1 MMTISRRLRELRLER
16 GLSQSKLA
24 EATGIPKSTLVS
36 YENNHRTPNL
46 ESMTKLEKYFGVST
60 RYLTGETDIRT
71 ISDELL
77 ERNQNREKEFKQKN
91 KYITNALNQMYEI
104 FERIGAD
111 EEKGKLIM
119 DVLDELTKFA
129 DYKYHENQITFD
141 KVMSKEEFI
150 QFRNL
155 NFTYDISFL
164 NYKIMQLM
172 QTNDDKAFE
181 IYMDNINSPR
191 KEEYKKNAVRSNN
204 ERIIGKLKNYKIID
218 KNIY

>member
-1 MMTISRRLRELRLER
+1 MNIAQNIRMLRKEKNLTQKELGKELNIPFRTIMNWER
-16 GLSQSKLA
+16 GIREPSSQNM
-24 EATGIPKSTLVS
+24 AT
-36 YENNHRTPNL
+36 L
-46 ESMTKLEKYFGVST
+46 EQFFGVSGSFL
-60 RYLTGETDIRT
+60 RGETNIRT
-71 ISDELL
+71 LSQELL
-77 ERNQNREKEFKQKN
+77 ERNHTREEELKQKN
-91 KYITNALNQMYEI
+91 KYMTNALNQMYEL

-191 KEEYKKNAVRSNN
+191 KDEYKKNAVRSNN